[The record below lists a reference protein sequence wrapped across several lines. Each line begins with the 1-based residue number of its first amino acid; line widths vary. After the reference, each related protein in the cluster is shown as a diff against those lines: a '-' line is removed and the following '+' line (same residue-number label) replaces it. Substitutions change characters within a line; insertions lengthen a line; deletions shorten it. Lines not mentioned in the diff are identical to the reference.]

1 MQSFYNNN
9 AAPPQVNF
17 SAASET
23 VRARR
28 SCYCHTAS
36 RNKCVFR
43 SFLND
48 PRGSW
53 TTVSRN
59 VAGRRFHA
67 DGPATEKLHFC
78 AVAP

>member
-1 MQSFYNNN
+1 MQTFYNYK

-17 SAASET
+17 LAASET

-28 SCYCHTAS
+28 SCYCHTTS

-53 TTVSRN
+53 TAASRN
-59 VAGRRFHA
+59 VVGRRFHA
-67 DGPATEKLHFC
+67 DGPHCVSVHNFGM
-78 AVAP
+78 